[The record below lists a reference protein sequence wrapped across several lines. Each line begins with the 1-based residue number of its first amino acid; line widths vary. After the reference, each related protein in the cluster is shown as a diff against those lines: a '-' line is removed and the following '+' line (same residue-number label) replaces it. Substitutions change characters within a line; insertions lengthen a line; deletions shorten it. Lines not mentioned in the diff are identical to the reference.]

1 MGRSFESNLGS
12 FFFKDFFSKMI
23 EYIGVLTYFLVAT
36 VLGVLM
42 FWAATK
48 CSPKRFDLE
57 KVTAYECGYDAFGEA
72 RSPFDVGFYLVAILF
87 LVFDIEVAY
96 LIPWALGGVFSG
108 WAGLTALLLFL
119 AVLVIGFVYEWGK
132 GALDWNSAFGYMCLY
147 FIFISSSK
155 GFV

>member
-1 MGRSFESNLGS
+1 
-12 FFFKDFFSKMI
+12 MI
-23 EYIGVLTYFLVAT
+23 EYIGVLVYFLVAT
-36 VLGVLM
+36 LLGVLM

-96 LIPWALGGVFSG
+96 LIPWALGGVVSG

-132 GALDWNSAFGYMCLY
+132 GALDWNSASNLIGKESLESLESLGSLF
-147 FIFISSSK
+147 FA
-155 GFV
+155 GFTLLDYR

>member
-1 MGRSFESNLGS
+1 
-12 FFFKDFFSKMI
+12 MI
-23 EYIGVLTYFLVAT
+23 EYIGVLMYFLVAT
-36 VLGVLM
+36 LLGVLM

-96 LIPWALGGVFSG
+96 LIPWALGGVLSG

-132 GALDWNSAFGYMCLY
+132 GALDWNSLEFYTLG
-147 FIFISSSK
+147 ISVPFFLLLLINAVFSFLLK
-155 GFV
+155 L

>member
-1 MGRSFESNLGS
+1 
-12 FFFKDFFSKMI
+12 MI
-23 EYIGVLTYFLVAT
+23 EYIGVLVYFLVAT
-36 VLGVLM
+36 LLGVLM

-96 LIPWALGGVFSG
+96 LIPWALGGVVSG

-132 GALDWNSAFGYMCLY
+132 GALDWNSPFIMEKYSLFFFLFGQKTNCFLCV
-147 FIFISSSK
+147 FIKATFFLFFK
-155 GFV
+155 F

>member
-1 MGRSFESNLGS
+1 MV
-12 FFFKDFFSKMI
+12 
-23 EYIGVLTYFLVAT
+23 EYIGVLMYFLVAT
-36 VLGVLM
+36 LLGVLM

-96 LIPWALGGVFSG
+96 LIPWALGGVLSG
-108 WAGLTALLLFL
+108 WAGLAALLLFL

-132 GALDWNSAFGYMCLY
+132 GALDWNSAPGLPCPIFLTHGV
-147 FIFISSSK
+147 FIFSFYSPLTCSS
-155 GFV
+155 

>member
-1 MGRSFESNLGS
+1 MFEYL
-12 FFFKDFFSKMI
+12 
-23 EYIGVLTYFLVAT
+23 GVLIYFLVAT
-36 VLGVLM
+36 VLGIVM
-42 FWAATK
+42 FGLAWTV
-48 CSPKRFDLE
+48 SPKRMDLE

-96 LIPWALGGVFSG
+96 LIPWALGGVLSG

-132 GALDWNSAFGYMCLY
+132 GALDWNS
-147 FIFISSSK
+147 K
-155 GFV
+155 T